1 LFTGQIEQQGQEQ
14 AVRRSLAGDGRQM
27 TRTVT
32 QIRDEMADREAIRD
46 CLMRY
51 CRGIDRMDAE
61 VLRSAYWPGAM
72 DYHTGF
78 TGTVEEFIEWAM
90 PRLAAMEQNMHLV
103 GNVLI
108 RIDGDTAKVESYLWS
123 VSVLPG
129 DNPRQVMVVGRYL
142 DKFEKRDDAWR
153 IAERLVVHDWFQEAP
168 AENDWSIGPFGMA
181 GLLRGSAVP
190 QDASAEWLGMHV

>member
-1 LFTGQIEQQGQEQ
+1 
-14 AVRRSLAGDGRQM
+14 M

-51 CRGIDRMDAE
+51 SRGIDRMDPE
-61 VLRSAYWPGAM
+61 VLASAYWPGAM

-78 TGTVEEFIEWAM
+78 TGTVEQFIEWAL
-90 PRLAAMEQNMHLV
+90 PRLAAMEQNMHLI

-108 RIDGDTAKVESYLWS
+108 RIDGDAARVESYLWS

-142 DKFEKRDDAWR
+142 DKFEKRGDEWR
-153 IAERLVVHDWFQEAP
+153 IAERLVVHDWFQEGP
-168 AENDWSIGPFGMA
+168 ADNDWTVGPFGMS
-181 GLLRGSAVP
+181 GLLRGTTVP
-190 QDASAEWLGMHV
+190 EDASISWLDMRV